1 VWRLAFVTCA
11 ACSRILVSAPPARPP
26 DRGPIECTDHSIG
39 PAVDIGLIVAST
51 AAAVAATYY
60 VATSP
65 WDASP
70 APASFHGV
78 AFPWVFTALVG
89 LAALP
94 FGFYGSEQQGRAAM
108 ASCRQARIARDAME
122 RDRSLASDAANEA
135 EARQLRALGLA
146 AAGEAAARRGDCVVA
161 VSIGQRIRAIDP
173 DTFDDYARDLAAC
186 H

>member
-1 VWRLAFVTCA
+1 VWRLAFVMCA
-11 ACSRILVSAPPARPP
+11 ACSRILISAPPARPP

-39 PAVDIGLIVAST
+39 PAVDIALIVAS
-51 AAAVAATYY
+51 ASAAVAATYY

-65 WDASP
+65 WDQAQIP
-70 APASFHGV
+70 SFHDV

-94 FGFYGSEQQGRAAM
+94 LGFYDSEQSGKSAI

-135 EARQLRALGLA
+135 EARQLRALGFA
-146 AAGEAAARRGDCVVA
+146 AAGEAAARRGDCPAA
-161 VSIGQRIRAIDP
+161 VSIGERIRAIDP